1 MTQLRVYDGPPGAP
15 RFVFAHGA
23 GAGSGHPWMVRV
35 AGGLCARGITV
46 ITFDFDYVAAGRK
59 WPDKAPVLEARYR
72 EVVAQVT
79 ARDSGKR
86 VAIGG
91 KSMGGRIASQIAAYC
106 TDRVACLALFGYPL
120 HPPGKPDQRRD
131 AHLSSGGAPLLLIQG
146 ARDPFGDEGEIT
158 ALALRIGATLHLVP
172 LGDHSLSVPKRSGL
186 DAAAVEHDA
195 LDAAARFIAQHVGG
209 QSRLPANVARGSDHN
224 VAFPGLGGAGESG

>member
-15 RFVFAHGA
+15 SFVLAHGA

-35 AGGLCARGITV
+35 AEGLCARGVTV
-46 ITFDFDYVAAGRK
+46 VTFDFDYVAAGRK

-72 EVVAQVT
+72 EVVAQIT

-91 KSMGGRIASQIAAYC
+91 KSMGGRIASQIAADC

-120 HPPGKPDQRRD
+120 HPPGKPDKRRD
-131 AHLSSGGAPLLLIQG
+131 AHLSRAGAPLLLIQG

-158 ALALRIGATLHLVP
+158 ALALRIGATLHVVP

-186 DAAAVEHDA
+186 DAAALERDA
-195 LDAAARFIAQHVGG
+195 LDAAARFIAHHVGG
-209 QSRLPANVARGSDHN
+209 QSLSPAKAARAIGADVALPGR
-224 VAFPGLGGAGESG
+224 GGAGESG